1 MESRT
6 HWKKL
11 FNYEYLGAYSLEEN
25 EEREVTILS
34 TGKALVK
41 SAKAPSGD
49 ECPTVTFEEFD
60 KPMVL
65 NATNCKLIA
74 EMYGNIVEDWVG
86 KKVTIYV
93 LEDVKAFGTTTDA
106 LRIKK
111 GVQWVE
117 MLKRSLKSVSHSISD
132 EEKAYANRIINNKE
146 KSSYNKLHKFL
157 KSKL

>member
-11 FNYEYLGAYSLEEN
+11 FNYEYLGAHSLEEN
-25 EEREVTILS
+25 EEREVTIKS

-41 SAKAPSGD
+41 SAKAPNGD
-49 ECPTVTFEEFD
+49 ECPTVIFNEFD

-93 LEDVKAFGTTTDA
+93 QEDVKAFGTTTDA

-111 GVQWVE
+111 GVQWIE
-117 MLKRSLKSVSHSISD
+117 MLKNNLKNVSESISKD
-132 EEKAYANRIINNKE
+132 ELEYANRIINNKE

-157 KSKL
+157 KSKI